1 VVYAV
6 FPGQLL
12 PLHAGSSGRVLLA
25 FDTGAEEEQL
35 RTDLPRYTPATV
47 TDPERLRA
55 DLARIRGAGYAVSS
69 EERAA
74 GAAAVSAPVFGP
86 GGRLIAALGI
96 AGPTQRLDAASLERW
111 RPAVLRAARE
121 LSRALGDTPHLAS
134 GAADSG
140 PGHAT

>member
-1 VVYAV
+1 
-6 FPGQLL
+6 
-12 PLHAGSSGRVLLA
+12 
-25 FDTGAEEEQL
+25 
-35 RTDLPRYTPATV
+35 
-47 TDPERLRA
+47 
-55 DLARIRGAGYAVSS
+55 VSS